1 MREFAWV
8 VLGLD
13 NRQNTI
19 ESGLRKRSVALADL
33 YLGALQL
40 MEDEQNPG
48 RVYFLA
54 HAAREIINRL
64 PDSFGLT
71 KSRFEVTG
79 RLKTLLPLWE
89 PVRSSLS
96 PTVAPLADT
105 EAPPEVP
112 SEVSVPIHVVRELD
126 RLLRDFE
133 ASQQE
138 THRVKASN
146 LLRSLA
152 PDHPIV
158 TRSAVEPVAN
168 AYRDLAEWFVSEVH
182 ISESAP
188 ASFEDCKQKFE
199 VLETFLFS
207 LLSPDFYE
215 PFDELH
221 DIIKQANE

>member
-1 MREFAWV
+1 MREFAWA

-19 ESGLRKRSVALADL
+19 ESGLRKRSDALADV
-33 YLGALQL
+33 YVGALRL
-40 MEDEQNPG
+40 MADEQNPG
-48 RVYFLA
+48 RVFLA

-64 PDSFGLT
+64 PDSFGPT
-71 KSRFEVTG
+71 RPWFDVTG

-89 PVRSSLS
+89 PVRTSLS
-96 PTVAPLADT
+96 PTLAPLAGT
-105 EAPPEVP
+105 ETPTVVP
-112 SEVSVPIHVVRELD
+112 TEISVPIQVVRELD
-126 RLLRDFE
+126 RLLGDFD

-138 THRVKASN
+138 THKVKALN

-158 TRSAVEPVAN
+158 TRNAVEPVAN
-168 AYRDLAEWFVSEVH
+168 AYRGLAGWFVSEVH
-182 ISESAP
+182 IGGSAP
-188 ASFEDCKQKFE
+188 ASFEDCRQKFE

-207 LLSPDFYE
+207 LLSPDLYE

-221 DIIKQANE
+221 EIIKQANE